1 MDVVVVFEVLSVE
14 IKFTGRRFSLS
25 LRRECVYTCLAVY
38 KTYTTKV
45 FLQMLRIDGAQ
56 SLLLPPK
63 HTSNMVRY
71 STEQSVSKQQNI
83 ERKIKQKTQIM

>member
-1 MDVVVVFEVLSVE
+1 MGVHSLVAVMSALQMDVVVVFEVLSVE

-45 FLQMLRIDGAQ
+45 VLQMLRIDGAQ
-56 SLLLPPK
+56 SLLLPPNI
-63 HTSNMVRY
+63 HRIWSDIV
-71 STEQSVSKQQNI
+71 QN
-83 ERKIKQKTQIM
+83 KV

>member
-1 MDVVVVFEVLSVE
+1 MGVHSLVAVMSALQMDVVVVFEVLYVE

-56 SLLLPPK
+56 SLLLPPNI
-63 HTSNMVRY
+63 HRIWSDIV
-71 STEQSVSKQQNI
+71 QN
-83 ERKIKQKTQIM
+83 KV

>member
-1 MDVVVVFEVLSVE
+1 MGVHSLVAVMSALQMDVVVVFEVLSVE

-56 SLLLPPK
+56 SLLLPPNI
-63 HTSNMVRY
+63 HRIWSDIV
-71 STEQSVSKQQNI
+71 QN
-83 ERKIKQKTQIM
+83 KV